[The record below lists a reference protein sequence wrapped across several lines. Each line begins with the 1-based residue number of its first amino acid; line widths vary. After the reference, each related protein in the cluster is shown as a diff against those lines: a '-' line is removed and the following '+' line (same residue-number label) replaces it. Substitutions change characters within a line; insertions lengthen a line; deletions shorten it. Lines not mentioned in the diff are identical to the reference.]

1 MGERGLATPQNI
13 PTVPGAPV
21 LPATP
26 FVTPVTAAK
35 LGIKESNVPKI
46 AKRVGNIQSLMEFSG
61 YTISWP
67 LEREGKYNEAD
78 FGAMLN
84 EYAEQLVVLSS

>member
-1 MGERGLATPQNI
+1 M
-13 PTVPGAPV
+13 PGAPV

-35 LGIKESNVPKI
+35 LGIKESDVSKI
-46 AKRVGNIQSLMEFSG
+46 AKRVGNIQSLMELSG
-61 YTISWP
+61 YIISWA
-67 LEREGKYNEAD
+67 LEREGKYSEAD
-78 FGAMLN
+78 FSAMLN